1 MLCLL
6 LVGLH
11 CIARGQ
17 TEYAYRYWLDNASMT
32 EHGGTSTDSIWTMEL
47 DVDSLGEGLHQLH
60 VQVRDT
66 AGLWSTPQSR
76 FFLKA
81 TPVDATD
88 LKVRYWFDDGLEITE
103 MQGASG
109 VHDIDVSAL
118 SWGLHSV
125 NYQVAG
131 SNGIY
136 SPTSTAMFMKIR
148 MGSEAYTARCY
159 IGDSLY
165 AEQKL
170 PMEECVI
177 NWDLDVSDIP
187 RGLHSVRM
195 LVCTPEGYATS
206 VAHSFFWRSMANEAS
221 TAQCYV
227 NDSLY
232 SEQAVEPEGGFVNWN
247 LDVSSLPRGLHSLR
261 MQVNTQDGT
270 AVSVAHSF
278 FWREQTA
285 AEHNATRCVY
295 TVDGGRTFHEAP
307 AMNDNGYRFDVD
319 ISALEE
325 GLHQLLCMIVDAE
338 NTVLHSCYKFFMV
351 TKNTVMRYDYWVND
365 DTLNTRTV
373 MAMQSIEPYSM
384 LEMIDVESYPM
395 RSSAFH
401 FEVENAIP
409 YVSALNELH
418 VRFYSTNG
426 TYVED
431 SCMYVDGTSKQE
443 VTGLLPLLSGT
454 PRTDATPAAN
464 SIRWYR
470 LEAYADN
477 ELSFRVSQPC
487 TVQLFSPEGAVL
499 LDVCGTAVTDTF
511 SCRSTT
517 GGSYYVALHD
527 VTGTEDETTIEYLH
541 EGHVL
546 TFMVDGEVYSC
557 DTLAYGVLVA
567 APELPEREG
576 YSCTGWS
583 EVPATMPAHDV
594 TVTGSYVLNSV
605 QTDAQGLIY
614 TLADGRD
621 AFTVSGY
628 TDSLVADV
636 TIPAELYG
644 LPVSAIAEDA
654 LADARGL
661 ASIVVPHSVER
672 VGDDAFCG
680 CTALLV
686 VDWLS
691 SAPLSARSFDRPSSY
706 GNMLVFVS
714 DASTEVTFDGNI
726 VTEGTARE
734 IVLIDGLPF
743 RNPRD
748 FTADYISYSRDFTKP
763 TEPGVAGGWE
773 ALVVPF
779 DVERITSSSK
789 GALAPIG
796 LADHTTTL
804 PSWVA
809 EWADSTAS
817 FLLVDAIRA
826 NEPFIMSV
834 PNSDKYEDKYNVQGT
849 ISFSA
854 ENAVVRSTE
863 KCGYA
868 ASEGFSFVGSYEGVS
883 CDATVY
889 ALNDEEYTAVD
900 GVVYMAGGVFA
911 PALRDVRPFESYA
924 THEGA
929 HKAPYLRIGGRDDTG
944 IVNVVISTTDDGW
957 YTLQGI
963 RLNGKP
969 TDKGVYIHRGEL
981 IMVK

>member
-1 MLCLL
+1 MKRYICIYLL
-6 LVGLH
+6 LL
-11 CIARGQ
+11 CQLTMNSQ
-17 TEYAYRYWLDNASMT
+17 TRYTYRYWFDNNLAAVQQ
-32 EHGGTSTDSIWTMEL
+32 DSINSSRWSIQI
-47 DVDSLGEGLHQLH
+47 DVSGLEETLHQLYI
-60 VQVRDT
+60 QVRDT
-66 AGLWSTPQSR
+66 SGIWSAPKSSL
-76 FFLKA
+76 FLKTA
-81 TPVDATD
+81 EFDGTMRA
-88 LKVRYWFDDGLEITE
+88 RYWFDNDVAIDTTLTNGV
-103 MQGASG
+103 QSVDVASL
-109 VHDIDVSAL
+109 DP
-118 SWGLHSV
+118 GLHFFQD
-125 NYQVAG
+125 QVIRTDG
-131 SNGIY
+131 VY
-136 SPTSTAMFMKIR
+136 SPTKIAMFFKGPQTDGTMRARYWFDNDATIDTTMVNGVQSVDVASLNPGLHFFHYQVSRTDGVYSPAKTAMFIKEPETDCAMRARYWFDNDVAIDTTLTNGVQSVDVASLDPGLHFFHYQVIR
-148 MGSEAYTARCY
+148 ADGVYSPTKTAIFVKGSADIVNYSYWINNDTDNCRMEVGNPKKSVFLL
-159 IGDSLY
+159 IDSLDVATYPIRPNAFHLEVNGGTPYIYSKNKLHARFYNSNSVY
-165 AEQKL
+165 AE
-170 PMEECVI
+170 
-177 NWDLDVSDIP
+177 
-187 RGLHSVRM
+187 
-195 LVCTPEGYATS
+195 
-206 VAHSFFWRSMANEAS
+206 
-221 TAQCYV
+221 
-227 NDSLY
+227 DS
-232 SEQAVEPEGGFVNWN
+232 AV
-247 LDVSSLPRGLHSLR
+247 
-261 MQVNTQDGT
+261 
-270 AVSVAHSF
+270 
-278 FWREQTA
+278 
-285 AEHNATRCVY
+285 Y
-295 TVDGGRTFHEAP
+295 
-307 AMNDNGYRFDVD
+307 
-319 ISALEE
+319 
-325 GLHQLLCMIVDAE
+325 
-338 NTVLHSCYKFFMV
+338 
-351 TKNTVMRYDYWVND
+351 
-365 DTLNTRTV
+365 
-373 MAMQSIEPYSM
+373 
-384 LEMIDVESYPM
+384 IDSGS
-395 RSSAFH
+395 R
-401 FEVENAIP
+401 
-409 YVSALNELH
+409 
-418 VRFYSTNG
+418 
-426 TYVED
+426 
-431 SCMYVDGTSKQE
+431 QE

-477 ELSFRVSQPC
+477 ELGFRVSQPC

-511 SCRSTT
+511 SCRSTS

-557 DTLAYGVLVA
+557 DTLAYGVPVT

-636 TIPAELYG
+636 AIPAELYG

-654 LADARGL
+654 LADAGVL

-686 VDWLS
+686 VDWLAT
-691 SAPLSARSFDRPSSY
+691 APLSARSFDRPSSY

-726 VTEGTARE
+726 VTEGTARD

-796 LADHTTTL
+796 LADHTSTL

-900 GVVYMAGGVFA
+900 GMVYMAGGVFA

-924 THEGA
+924 THEGV

-944 IVNVVISTTDDGW
+944 IANVVISTTDDGW
-957 YTLQGI
+957 YTLQGV

-969 TDKGVYIHRGEL
+969 TDKGVYIHCGEL

>member
-1 MLCLL
+1 MRRFIWGILL
-6 LVGLH
+6 LFCHLTIYGQ
-11 CIARGQ
+11 ARY
-17 TEYAYRYWLDNASMT
+17 TYRYWFDNDLATLRQDSADAS
-32 EHGGTSTDSIWTMEL
+32 HLNIQI
-47 DVDSLGEGLHQLH
+47 DVNGLEPALHQLYF
-60 VQVRDT
+60 QVRDT
-66 AGLWSTPQSR
+66 AGVWSAPKSS
-76 FFLKA
+76 FFIKV
-81 TPVDATD
+81 VDSDRTMWA
-88 LKVRYWFDDGLEITE
+88 RYWFDNGAAIATTLIDGV
-103 MQGASG
+103 QSVDVAS
-109 VHDIDVSAL
+109 L
-118 SWGLHSV
+118 LPGLHFLY
-125 NYQVAG
+125 YQVARADG
-131 SNGIY
+131 VY
-136 SPTSTAMFMKIR
+136 SPVKSAMFIKGTHSAHTMRARYWFDNGAAID
-148 MGSEAYTARCY
+148 TALTD
-159 IGDSLY
+159 GVQSVDVASLR
-165 AEQKL
+165 
-170 PMEECVI
+170 P
-177 NWDLDVSDIP
+177 
-187 RGLHSVRM
+187 GLH
-195 LVCTPEGYATS
+195 
-206 VAHSFFWRSMANEAS
+206 F
-221 TAQCYV
+221 
-227 NDSLY
+227 LY
-232 SEQAVEPEGGFVNWN
+232 YQVTRADGVYSPVKSAMFIKGG
-247 LDVSSLPRGLHSLR
+247 
-261 MQVNTQDGT
+261 
-270 AVSVAHSF
+270 A
-278 FWREQTA
+278 
-285 AEHNATRCVY
+285 
-295 TVDGGRTFHEAP
+295 
-307 AMNDNGYRFDVD
+307 D
-319 ISALEE
+319 IV
-325 GLHQLLCMIVDAE
+325 H
-338 NTVLHSCYKFFMV
+338 
-351 TKNTVMRYDYWVND
+351 YDYWVND
-365 DTLNTRTV
+365 DVDNKIYVKTKSTDTFLLTDSFNV
-373 MAMQSIEPYSM
+373 
-384 LEMIDVESYPM
+384 DVYPI
-395 RSSAFH
+395 RPDAFH
-401 FEVENAIP
+401 FEVADGIP
-409 YVSALNELH
+409 YIYGKNKLH
-418 VRFYSTNG
+418 ARFYNSNSV
-426 TYVED
+426 YAED
-431 SCMYVDGTSKQE
+431 SAVYIDSGSRQE

-796 LADHTTTL
+796 LADHTSTL